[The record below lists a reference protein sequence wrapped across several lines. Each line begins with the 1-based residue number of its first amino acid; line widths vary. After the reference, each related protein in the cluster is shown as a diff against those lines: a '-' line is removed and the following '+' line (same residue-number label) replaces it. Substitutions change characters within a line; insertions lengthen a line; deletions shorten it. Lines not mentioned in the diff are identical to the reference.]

1 MSRITESMT
10 NYLYGDVLT
19 YLQETNLRSSLT
31 EALSADVESIL
42 TDDGVTVAANTAKE
56 VVKGR
61 GTCIPHT
68 IDGYQRRSSWG
79 GCSTG

>member
-1 MSRITESMT
+1 MNWKFSS
-10 NYLYGDVLT
+10 T

-42 TDDGVTVAANTAKE
+42 TDDGVTVAANTARE

-61 GTCIPHT
+61 GT
-68 IDGYQRRSSWG
+68 
-79 GCSTG
+79 